1 MVLNLF
7 YYSGG
12 AEEAR
17 TLYLLLAK
25 QALSQVS
32 YSPKNKLTYYSENHT
47 INQYLILQIDLR
59 DSP

>member
-1 MVLNLF
+1 MIGKKVWKTKKPDTFASDLSF
-7 YYSGG
+7 DDGG

-32 YSPKNKLTYYSENHT
+32 YSPTSKA
-47 INQYLILQIDLR
+47 YLL
-59 DSP
+59 